1 MVARLPPSVAAIVQA
16 DSRVVCI
23 LCASAVFALSS
34 AFGRPM
40 CCPRARRASLA
51 ADRRR
56 SPLLRRQSWVACL
69 PGHHHHLGKLQ
80 SRLEVI
86 GHHVVQHTEV
96 CVDLGVELIHLLGV
110 LTIPHHHGIGEG
122 AERQLQDAPRTQIV
136 DLVQSLDGDHAMC
149 EKTWTA
155 ARYSAARSCCRSW
168 LDRPSR

>member
-1 MVARLPPSVAAIVQA
+1 VPIAPHWPPTDSV
-16 DSRVVCI
+16 
-23 LCASAVFALSS
+23 LHYS
-34 AFGRPM
+34 AF
-40 CCPRARRASLA
+40 SH
-51 ADRRR
+51 
-56 SPLLRRQSWVACL
+56 WVACL

-96 CVDLGVELIHLLGV
+96 CVDLGVEVIHLLGV